1 MKLVPLLRRASYAYV
16 GGGGD
21 GAAAAV
27 KCELLRRLFSS
38 GRQIIR

>member
-16 GGGGD
+16 GDDD